1 MRDLLDLLDIILTE
15 SPKIGEDELA
25 AMKSVIA
32 NKIKN
37 LPDDDVTAKALRE
50 IEDLLKHIGAGGK
63 LGIINGELQSI
74 NDESV
79 NSAQKLL
86 ARYILSI
93 DMTAEQRNDL
103 FNLWRKDKLV
113 KKNVLLGK
121 GKKNFSDIITH
132 YNENPAIEEIS
143 NDLMRI
149 TALGQGKGEFGLS
162 VMSKSISKPDK
173 GDLLIDGRKIEAK
186 TTEGGA
192 GRFTDQEV
200 RPSKGFESAANTLN
214 DFVTERGF
222 GIPAS
227 GVSLN
232 AAVDIGQQ
240 LEGKDKNQY
249 FKLVETAIKL
259 IFGGSDVSSIM
270 SAIKSGNQNQA
281 KAEYAKASFNYYMSK
296 KDDEGVLYINLTTNP
311 ITTVFF
317 KDADELTS
325 SALRLQMKTAYITST
340 ADVRLPY
347 PQMDIVDTSFG
358 ANAAAAAEKKAT
370 KTSAKLPAAAPTTSA
385 ASLDAASQKRSGIKA
400 SGMTAAPIGSSE
412 PTDNK
417 QSLGRAR
424 RR

>member
-1 MRDLLDLLDIILTE
+1 MRDLIDLLDKILTE
-15 SPKIGEDELA
+15 SPADGGDELA

-32 NKIKN
+32 DKIKS

-63 LGIINGELQSI
+63 LGIINGELRSI

-79 NSAQKLL
+79 DAAQKLL

-93 DMTAEQRNDL
+93 DMTADQRNDL
-103 FNLWRKDKLV
+103 FNLWRTDKLV

-121 GKKNFSDIITH
+121 GKKNFSEIITN
-132 YNENPAIEEIS
+132 YDANPAIKEIS

-173 GDLLIDGRKIEAK
+173 GDLLINGRKIEAK

-200 RPSKGFESAANTLN
+200 RPSKGFEAAANNLN
-214 DFVTERGF
+214 DFVIDREF
-222 GIPAS
+222 SLPAS

-232 AAVDIGQQ
+232 VAVDIGQQ
-240 LEGKDKNQY
+240 LQGKDKTQY
-249 FKLVETAIKL
+249 FKLVENVIKL

-270 SAIKSGNQNQA
+270 SAIKAGNQNQA
-281 KAEYAKASFNYYMSK
+281 RAEYAKASFNYYMSK
-296 KDDEGVLYINLTTNP
+296 KDDEGVLYINLTTDP

-325 SALRLQMKTAYITST
+325 SALRLQMKTAYITAT

-347 PQMDIVDTSFG
+347 PQMDIVGTSFG
-358 ANAAAAAEKKAT
+358 ANAAAAAAKKAFGPS
-370 KTSAKLPAAAPTTSA
+370 KKVASTSTAN
-385 ASLDAASQKRSGIKA
+385 LDAVAQKGSGLKA
-400 SGMTAAPIGSSE
+400 SRLSKPAGD
-412 PTDNK
+412 DNA
-417 QSLGRAR
+417 LGRKR
-424 RR
+424 R

>member
-1 MRDLLDLLDIILTE
+1 MRDLIDLLDKILTE
-15 SPKIGEDELA
+15 SPAAGGDELA

-32 NKIKN
+32 NKIKS
-37 LPDDDVTAKALRE
+37 LPDDDATAKALRE

-79 NSAQKLL
+79 NAAQKLL

-93 DMTAEQRNDL
+93 DMTSDQRNDL

-121 GKKNFSDIITH
+121 GKKNFSEIITN
-132 YNENPAIEEIS
+132 YDSNPAIKEIS

-200 RPSKGFESAANTLN
+200 RPGKGFEAAANTLN
-214 DFVTERGF
+214 DFVTDRGYSL
-222 GIPAS
+222 PAS
-227 GVSLN
+227 GLSLN

-240 LEGKDKNQY
+240 LEGKDKVQY
-249 FKLVETAIKL
+249 FKLVENVIKL
-259 IFGGSDVSSIM
+259 IFDGTDVSGIM

-281 KAEYAKASFNYYMSK
+281 KAEYAKASFDYYMSK
-296 KDDEGVLYINLTTNP
+296 KDDEGVLYINLTTDP

-317 KDADELTS
+317 KDADELAS
-325 SALRLQMKTAYITST
+325 SALRLQMKGAYITST
-340 ADVRLPY
+340 KDVRLPY

-358 ANAAAAAEKKAT
+358 ANAAASAVKKASKAPG
-370 KTSAKLPAAAPTTSA
+370 KTASTSA
-385 ASLDAASQKRSGIKA
+385 ADLDAVTQKRSGLKA
-400 SGMTAAPIGSSE
+400 SGLAKPAGDTS
-412 PTDNK
+412 
-417 QSLGRAR
+417 SLGRKR
-424 RR
+424 R

>member
-1 MRDLLDLLDIILTE
+1 MRDLIDILDKILIE
-15 SPKIGEDELA
+15 SPGDGDELA

-32 NKIKN
+32 AKIKS
-37 LPDDDVTAKALRE
+37 LPDDDATAKALRE

-63 LGIINGELQSI
+63 LGIINGELKSV

-79 NSAQKLL
+79 DAAQKLL

-93 DMTAEQRNDL
+93 DMTADQRNDL

-121 GKKNFSDIITH
+121 GKKNFSEIITN
-132 YNENPAIEEIS
+132 YNTNPAIKEIS

-200 RPSKGFESAANTLN
+200 RPSKGFEAAANNLN

-222 GIPAS
+222 SLPAS
-227 GVSLN
+227 GLSLN
-232 AAVDIGQQ
+232 VAVDIGQQ
-240 LEGKDKNQY
+240 LQGKDKIQY
-249 FKLVETAIKL
+249 FKLVENVIKL
-259 IFGGSDVSSIM
+259 IFGGGDVSGIM

-296 KDDEGVLYINLTTNP
+296 KDDEGVLYINLTTDP

-358 ANAAAAAEKKAT
+358 ANAAAAAAKKV
-370 KTSAKLPAAAPTTSA
+370 AKPAGKVASTSA
-385 ASLDAASQKRSGIKA
+385 ADLDAVAQKSSGLKA
-400 SGMTAAPIGSSE
+400 SGLGKPVGDAST
-412 PTDNK
+412 
-417 QSLGRAR
+417 LGRKR
-424 RR
+424 R

>member
-1 MRDLLDLLDIILTE
+1 MRDLIDILDKILIE
-15 SPKIGEDELA
+15 SPTDGDELA

-32 NKIKN
+32 AKIKS
-37 LPDDDVTAKALRE
+37 LPDDDATAKALRE

-63 LGIINGELQSI
+63 LGIINGELKSI

-79 NSAQKLL
+79 DAAQKLL

-93 DMTAEQRNDL
+93 DMTSDQRNDL

-121 GKKNFSDIITH
+121 GKKNFSEIITN
-132 YNENPAIEEIS
+132 YNTNPAIKEIS

-200 RPSKGFESAANTLN
+200 RPSKGFEAAANNLN

-222 GIPAS
+222 SLPAS
-227 GVSLN
+227 GLSLN
-232 AAVDIGQQ
+232 VAVDIGQQ
-240 LEGKDKNQY
+240 LQGKDKIQY
-249 FKLVETAIKL
+249 FKLVENVIKL
-259 IFGGSDVSSIM
+259 IFGGSDVSGIM

-296 KDDEGVLYINLTTNP
+296 KDDEGVLYINLTTDP

-325 SALRLQMKTAYITST
+325 SALRLQMKTAYITAT

-358 ANAAAAAEKKAT
+358 ANAAAAAAKKVA
-370 KTSAKLPAAAPTTSA
+370 KPAGKVTSTSTA
-385 ASLDAASQKRSGIKA
+385 DLDAVTQKSSGLKA
-400 SGMTAAPIGSSE
+400 SRLGKPAG
-412 PTDNK
+412 DNNT
-417 QSLGRAR
+417 LGRKR
-424 RR
+424 R

>member
-1 MRDLLDLLDIILTE
+1 MRDLIDILDKILIE
-15 SPKIGEDELA
+15 SPKAGDELA

-32 NKIKN
+32 NKIKS
-37 LPDDDVTAKALRE
+37 LPDDDATAKALRE

-79 NSAQKLL
+79 DAAQKLL

-121 GKKNFSDIITH
+121 GKKNFSEIITN
-132 YNENPAIEEIS
+132 YNSNPAIKEIS

-200 RPSKGFESAANTLN
+200 RPGKGFEAAANTLN
-214 DFVTERGF
+214 DFVTDRGYSL
-222 GIPAS
+222 PAS
-227 GVSLN
+227 GLSLN

-240 LEGKDKNQY
+240 LEGKDKTQY
-249 FKLVETAIKL
+249 FKQVENVIKL
-259 IFGGSDVSSIM
+259 IFGGNDVSGIM

-281 KAEYAKASFNYYMSK
+281 KAEYAKASFDYYMSK
-296 KDDEGVLYINLTTNP
+296 KDDEGVLYINLTTDP

-317 KDADELTS
+317 KDANELAS
-325 SALRLQMKTAYITST
+325 SALRLQMKGAYITST
-340 ADVRLPY
+340 KDVRLPY

-358 ANAAAAAEKKAT
+358 ANAAASAVKKASKVPG
-370 KTSAKLPAAAPTTSA
+370 KTASTSA
-385 ASLDAASQKRSGIKA
+385 ADLDAVTQKRSGLKA
-400 SGMTAAPIGSSE
+400 SGLAKPAGDTS
-412 PTDNK
+412 
-417 QSLGRAR
+417 SLGRKR
-424 RR
+424 R

>member
-1 MRDLLDLLDIILTE
+1 MRDLIDILNKILTE
-15 SPKIGEDELA
+15 SPGDGDELT

-32 NKIKN
+32 AKIKS
-37 LPDDDVTAKALRE
+37 LPDDDATAKALRE

-63 LGIINGELQSI
+63 LGIINGELKSV

-79 NSAQKLL
+79 DAAQKLL

-93 DMTAEQRNDL
+93 DMTADQRNDL

-121 GKKNFSDIITH
+121 GKKNFSEIITN
-132 YNENPAIEEIS
+132 YNTNPAIKEIS

-200 RPSKGFESAANTLN
+200 RPSKGFEAAANNLN

-222 GIPAS
+222 SLPAS
-227 GVSLN
+227 GLSLN
-232 AAVDIGQQ
+232 VAVDIGQQ
-240 LEGKDKNQY
+240 LQGKDKIQY
-249 FKLVETAIKL
+249 FKLVENVIKL
-259 IFGGSDVSSIM
+259 IFGGGDVSGIM

-296 KDDEGVLYINLTTNP
+296 KDDEGVLYINLTTDP

-358 ANAAAAAEKKAT
+358 ANAAAAAAKKVA
-370 KTSAKLPAAAPTTSA
+370 KPAGKVASTSTAD
-385 ASLDAASQKRSGIKA
+385 LDAVSQKSSGIKA
-400 SGMTAAPIGSSE
+400 SRLGKPAG
-412 PTDNK
+412 DNNT
-417 QSLGRAR
+417 LGRKR
-424 RR
+424 R

>member
-1 MRDLLDLLDIILTE
+1 MRDLINKLDKLLHED
-15 SPKIGEDELA
+15 PKAGDELA

-32 NKIKN
+32 NKIKS
-37 LPDDDVTAKALRE
+37 LPDDDATAKALRE

-79 NSAQKLL
+79 NAAQKLL

-121 GKKNFSDIITH
+121 GKKNFSEIITN
-132 YNENPAIEEIS
+132 YNENPAIKEIS

-173 GDLLIDGRKIEAK
+173 GDLLINGRKIEAK

-200 RPSKGFESAANTLN
+200 RPGKGFEAAANTLN
-214 DFVTERGF
+214 DFVTDRGYSL
-222 GIPAS
+222 PVS
-227 GVSLN
+227 GLSLN

-240 LEGKDKNQY
+240 LEGKDKVQY
-249 FKLVETAIKL
+249 FKLVENVIKL
-259 IFGGSDVSSIM
+259 IFGGNDVSGIM

-281 KAEYAKASFNYYMSK
+281 KAEYAKASFDYYMSK
-296 KDDEGVLYINLTTNP
+296 KDDEGVLYINLTTDP

-317 KDADELTS
+317 KDSGELAS
-325 SALRLQMKTAYITST
+325 SALRLQMKTAYITAT
-340 ADVRLPY
+340 KDVRLPY

-358 ANAAAAAEKKAT
+358 ANAAA
-370 KTSAKLPAAAPTTSA
+370 SA
-385 ASLDAASQKRSGIKA
+385 AKKVSKVPGKPASTPTVDLDAVAQKRSGLKA
-400 SGMTAAPIGSSE
+400 SGLAKPVGSTQE
-412 PTDNK
+412 
-417 QSLGRAR
+417 LGRKR
-424 RR
+424 R

>member
-1 MRDLLDLLDIILTE
+1 MRDLIDILDKILIE
-15 SPKIGEDELA
+15 SPIDGDELS

-32 NKIKN
+32 AKIKS
-37 LPDDDVTAKALRE
+37 LPDDDATAKALRE

-74 NDESV
+74 NDKSV
-79 NSAQKLL
+79 DAAQKLL

-93 DMTAEQRNDL
+93 DMTADQRNDL

-121 GKKNFSDIITH
+121 GKKNFSEIITN
-132 YNENPAIEEIS
+132 YDTNPAIKEIS

-149 TALGQGKGEFGLS
+149 TALGQGKGEFGLC
-162 VMSKSISKPDK
+162 VMSKSISKPAK

-200 RPSKGFESAANTLN
+200 RPGKGFEAAANNLN
-214 DFVTERGF
+214 DFVTQLGYEFPGS
-222 GIPAS
+222 GI
-227 GVSLN
+227 SLN
-232 AAVDIGQQ
+232 LAVEIGQQ
-240 LEGKDKNQY
+240 LEGKNKTQY
-249 FKLVETAIKL
+249 FKLVENVVRL
-259 IFGGSDVSSIM
+259 IFGGNDVSAIM

-296 KDDEGVLYINLTTNP
+296 KDDEGVLYINLTTDP
-311 ITTVFF
+311 ITTVYF

-325 SALRLQMKTAYITST
+325 SSLRLQMKGAYLTST
-340 ADVRLPY
+340 TDVRLPY

-358 ANAAAAAEKKAT
+358 ANAAAAAAKKVSKSSGKAAR
-370 KTSAKLPAAAPTTSA
+370 TSTAD
-385 ASLDAASQKRSGIKA
+385 LDAVTQKSSGLKA
-400 SGMTAAPIGSSE
+400 SGLGKPAG
-412 PTDNK
+412 DNDA
-417 QSLGRAR
+417 LGRER
-424 RR
+424 RRR

>member
-1 MRDLLDLLDIILTE
+1 MRDLIDLLDKILTE
-15 SPKIGEDELA
+15 SPADGGDELA

-32 NKIKN
+32 DKIKS

-63 LGIINGELQSI
+63 LGIINGELRSI

-79 NSAQKLL
+79 DAAQKLL

-93 DMTAEQRNDL
+93 DMTADQRNDL
-103 FNLWRKDKLV
+103 FNLWRTDKLV

-121 GKKNFSDIITH
+121 GKKNFSEIITN
-132 YNENPAIEEIS
+132 YDANPAIKEIS

-173 GDLLIDGRKIEAK
+173 GDLLINGRKIEAK

-200 RPSKGFESAANTLN
+200 RPSKGFEAAANNLN
-214 DFVTERGF
+214 DFVIDREF
-222 GIPAS
+222 SLPAS

-232 AAVDIGQQ
+232 VAVDIGQQ
-240 LEGKDKNQY
+240 LQGKDKTQY
-249 FKLVETAIKL
+249 FKLVENVIKL

-270 SAIKSGNQNQA
+270 SAIKAGNQNQA
-281 KAEYAKASFNYYMSK
+281 RAEYAKASFNYYMSK
-296 KDDEGVLYINLTTNP
+296 KDDEGVLYINLTTDP

-325 SALRLQMKTAYITST
+325 SALRLQMKTAYITAT

-347 PQMDIVDTSFG
+347 PQMDIVGTSFG
-358 ANAAAAAEKKAT
+358 ANAAAAAAM
-370 KTSAKLPAAAPTTSA
+370 
-385 ASLDAASQKRSGIKA
+385 KA
-400 SGMTAAPIGSSE
+400 SGPSKKVASTSTANLDAVAQKGSGLKASRLSK
-412 PTDNK
+412 PAGDDNA
-417 QSLGRAR
+417 LGRKR
-424 RR
+424 R